1 MGLSQVVTNLAASL
15 SYKVCKYW
23 MHNIM
28 KNIGFI
34 DAAECV
40 LRVLIYK
47 RVTNQLIASGT
58 HCFYWLKY
66 SPAIEWE

>member
-1 MGLSQVVTNLAASL
+1 
-15 SYKVCKYW
+15 

-40 LRVLIYK
+40 MRVLIYK

>member
-1 MGLSQVVTNLAASL
+1 
-15 SYKVCKYW
+15 
-23 MHNIM
+23 M

-34 DAAECV
+34 DAAEGV
-40 LRVLIYK
+40 MGELIYK
-47 RVTNQLIASGT
+47 RVTNQQTAPVT